1 MKMLRYGAGS
11 GGGQVAGLR
20 LVLRARFRVWPE
32 GVLGTTTC
40 CSLRGSTHRRRCDA
54 TPSPQSPTH
63 GRSSMDVVYERCC
76 GLDLHKRSVTACRM
90 VPGPDRQPVKEIRT
104 FGTMTAELLALG
116 DWLAE
121 GGVTHVAMES
131 TGVSWKPLW
140 NLFEDRFEL
149 LLVNAAHVKV
159 VPGRKR
165 DVGDAEWLADLLRH
179 GLLRGS
185 FVPDRPARE
194 LRELTRYR
202 SSLVRERTAEVNRL
216 QKTLEGANIKLA
228 SVVSDVTGVSAR
240 AMLRELVAGAEDAA
254 ALADLAQ
261 GQLRR
266 KRPELE
272 QALTGRMRPHQ
283 RFMLVQHLAHIDS
296 LDEPIAVVG
305 EQVAERLRP
314 FEAELVILDSIP
326 GIGRWSAEVIL
337 AEIGPDMRRFPTAG
351 HLASWA
357 GMCPGHDERAGKRR
371 SGKTCK
377 GSPWLR
383 VTLTEAAYAAG
394 RSKDPYLSGR
404 YHRLIGRR
412 GKKKTAIAV
421 GRTILELC
429 HHLLS
434 TGQLYDDERARSVT
448 IPTPISPE
456 ERLVRQLENLGHR
469 VTLEPAA

>member
-1 MKMLRYGAGS
+1 
-11 GGGQVAGLR
+11 
-20 LVLRARFRVWPE
+20 
-32 GVLGTTTC
+32 
-40 CSLRGSTHRRRCDA
+40 
-54 TPSPQSPTH
+54 
-63 GRSSMDVVYERCC
+63 MDVLYERCA

-90 VPGPDRQPVKEIRT
+90 VPGAGGQVSKEIRT
-104 FGTMTAELLALG
+104 FVTMTADLLALG
-116 DWLAE
+116 DWLE
-121 GGVTHVAMES
+121 QGGVTHVAMES
-131 TGVSWKPLW
+131 TGVYWKPLW
-140 NLFEDRFEL
+140 NLFEERFTL

-179 GLLRGS
+179 GLLAGS

-240 AMLRELVAGAEDAA
+240 KMLAELIAGTENAA
-254 ALADLAQ
+254 ALADLAV

-266 KRPELE
+266 KRSELE
-272 QALTGRMRPHQ
+272 QALTGRINDHQ
-283 RFMLVQHLAHIDS
+283 RFMLAQHLAHIDT
-296 LDEPIAVVG
+296 LEEQIAAVG
-305 EQVAERLRP
+305 EEIAERLRP
-314 FEAELVILDSIP
+314 FASALVILDSIP

-337 AEIGPDMRRFPTAG
+337 AEIGPDMERFPTAG

-357 GMCPGHDERAGKRR
+357 GMCPGHDESAGKQR
-371 SGKTCK
+371 SGKTRK

-394 RSKDPYLSGR
+394 RSKDTDLSGR
-404 YHRLIGRR
+404 YHRLIGRK

-429 HHLLS
+429 HLLLR
-434 TGQLYDDERARSVT
+434 TGQLYDDQRARAHVAPVPLT
-448 IPTPISPE
+448 E
-456 ERLVRQLENLGHR
+456 EQRLVRRLEKLGHR
-469 VTLEPAA
+469 VILESAA

>member
-1 MKMLRYGAGS
+1 
-11 GGGQVAGLR
+11 
-20 LVLRARFRVWPE
+20 
-32 GVLGTTTC
+32 
-40 CSLRGSTHRRRCDA
+40 
-54 TPSPQSPTH
+54 
-63 GRSSMDVVYERCC
+63 MDVVYERCC

-90 VPGPDRQPVKEIRT
+90 IPPAKGRPSKEIRT
-104 FGTMTAELLALG
+104 FGTMTADLLALG
-116 DWLAE
+116 DWLE
-121 GGVTHVAMES
+121 EVGVTHVAMES
-131 TGVSWKPLW
+131 TGVYWKPVW
-140 NLFEDRFEL
+140 NLLEDRFTL
-149 LLVNAAHVKV
+149 LLVNAAHVRV

-240 AMLRELVAGAEDAA
+240 SMLGELVAGHEDAA
-254 ALADLAQ
+254 ALAELAQ

-272 QALTGRMRPHQ
+272 QALTGRMSPHQ
-283 RFMLVQHLAHIDS
+283 RFMVAQHLTH
-296 LDEPIAVVG
+296 LDVLDAQIAAVG
-305 EQVAERLRP
+305 EEIAERLRP
-314 FEAELVILDSIP
+314 FEPQLVALDSIP

-337 AEIGPDMRRFPTAG
+337 AEIGTDMRRFPTAG

-357 GMCPGHDERAGKRR
+357 GMCPGHDESAGKQR
-371 SGKTCK
+371 SGKTRK

-394 RSKDPYLSGR
+394 RGNGTYLAAR
-404 YHRLIGRR
+404 YHRLLVRR
-412 GKKKTAIAV
+412 GKKKAAIAV
-421 GRTILELC
+421 GRAILEVC
-429 HHLLS
+429 HQVLS
-434 TGQLYDDERARSVT
+434 TGQLYDDQRLRAR
-448 IPTPISPE
+448 PTPLPLTTE
-456 ERLVRQLENLGHR
+456 ERLVRQLEKLGHR

>member
-1 MKMLRYGAGS
+1 MEIL
-11 GGGQVAGLR
+11 
-20 LVLRARFRVWPE
+20 
-32 GVLGTTTC
+32 
-40 CSLRGSTHRRRCDA
+40 
-54 TPSPQSPTH
+54 
-63 GRSSMDVVYERCC
+63 YERCC

-90 VPGPDRQPVKEIRT
+90 VPGAGGRPTTEIRT
-104 FGTMTAELLALG
+104 FATMTADLLALG

-131 TGVSWKPLW
+131 TGVYWKPIW
-140 NLFEDRFEL
+140 NLFEERFTL

-165 DVGDAEWLADLLRH
+165 DVGDAQWLADLLRH
-179 GLLRGS
+179 GLLQPS

-202 SSLVRERTAEVNRL
+202 SSVVRERTAEVNRL

-240 AMLRELVAGAEDAA
+240 KMLGELVAGQEDAA
-254 ALADLAQ
+254 ALADLAV

-266 KRPELE
+266 KLPELAH
-272 QALTGRMRPHQ
+272 ALTGRMSAHQ
-283 RFMLVQHLAHIDS
+283 RFLLGQHLAHIDF
-296 LDEPIAVVG
+296 LDAQI
-305 EQVAERLRP
+305 EQLSAEIAERLRP
-314 FEAELVILDSIP
+314 FASEVTILDSIP
-326 GIGRWSAEVIL
+326 GIGRWSAEGIL

-357 GMCPGHDERAGKRR
+357 GMCPGHDESAGKRR
-371 SGKTCK
+371 SGKTRK

-394 RSKDPYLSGR
+394 RGKGTYLSGR
-404 YHRLIGRR
+404 YGRIIARR
-412 GKKKTAIAV
+412 GKKKAAVAV

-429 HHLLS
+429 HQLLS
-434 TGQLYDDERARSVT
+434 TGQLYDDARARARPVSVAMT
-448 IPTPISPE
+448 E
-456 ERLVRQLENLGHR
+456 EQRLVRRLEKLGHR
-469 VTLEPAA
+469 VILETAA

>member
-1 MKMLRYGAGS
+1 
-11 GGGQVAGLR
+11 
-20 LVLRARFRVWPE
+20 
-32 GVLGTTTC
+32 
-40 CSLRGSTHRRRCDA
+40 
-54 TPSPQSPTH
+54 
-63 GRSSMDVVYERCC
+63 MDVLYARCC

-90 VPGPDRQPVKEIRT
+90 IPRADGQPSKETRT

-116 DWLAE
+116 DWLAQ

-131 TGVSWKPLW
+131 TGVYWKPVW
-140 NLFEDRFEL
+140 NLFEDRFTL

-165 DVGDAEWLADLLRH
+165 DVGDAEWLAELLRH

-194 LRELTRYR
+194 VRELTRYR
-202 SSLVRERTAEVNRL
+202 SSLVRARTAEVNRL

-240 AMLRELVAGAEDAA
+240 AMLSELVAGTEDVS
-254 ALADLAQ
+254 ALAELAM

-272 QALTGRMRPHQ
+272 QALTGRMSAHQ
-283 RFMLVQHLAHIDS
+283 RFMLVQHLSLIDS
-296 LDEPIAVVG
+296 LEAQIATVG
-305 EQVAERLRP
+305 AEIAERLRP
-314 FEAELVILDSIP
+314 FEPQLVILDSIP

-337 AEIGPDMRRFPTAG
+337 AEIGTDMHRFPTAG

-357 GMCPGHDERAGKRR
+357 GMCPGHDESAGKQR
-371 SGKTCK
+371 SGKTRK

-394 RSKDPYLSGR
+394 RGNGTYLSAR
-404 YHRLIGRR
+404 YHRLLVRR
-412 GKKKTAIAV
+412 GKKKAAIAV
-421 GRTILELC
+421 GRTILEVC
-429 HHLLS
+429 HQVLS
-434 TGQLYDDERARSVT
+434 TGQLYDDQRLMTR
-448 IPTPISPE
+448 PTPLPLTAE
-456 ERLVRQLENLGHR
+456 ERLVRQLEKLGHR